1 MRRRI
6 FRIGLLIG
14 SMLLASALI
23 AGIAVI
29 VLGIIHQ
36 GDSALAAPQSVM
48 PMREAMDRVR
58 AFAEDPKLDL
68 SGGLSPA
75 IPGDDSRPVYWF
87 ESGAGTTVDEF
98 KVDGLTGE
106 VLEAT
111 FRSRLIRTTP
121 DRRTTMEQAAVIA
134 SGFAGRRFDGFSK
147 LTLIERSSL
156 PAQDVGAIHSIKWV
170 LVDESTRAELPTS
183 VTVGVTGTDGRVVR
197 YIAQR
202 DLLKIDTKP
211 TISADQAS
219 SAALSEVAA
228 DRDWRSAT
236 VSSRRLQVI
245 YDEVD
250 HQRLAWAVALDAPN
264 TTPTPMRLL
273 IFVDA
278 RSGEI
283 IELN

>member
-1 MRRRI
+1 MRRRF

-14 SMLLASALI
+14 SMLLAWGLV
-23 AGIAVI
+23 AGIAMI
-29 VLGIIHQ
+29 VVGIIHQ
-36 GDSALAAPQSVM
+36 GDSVLAAPQSVM
-48 PMREAMDRVR
+48 SMREAMDRVR
-58 AFAEDPKLDL
+58 TFAEDPKLDL
-68 SGGLSPA
+68 SGGLSPTV
-75 IPGDDSRPVYWF
+75 PGDDSRPVYWF
-87 ESGAGTTVDEF
+87 ESGSGTSVDEF
-98 KVDGLTGE
+98 KVDGLSGE

-111 FRSRLIRTTP
+111 FRSRLIRTSP

-134 SGFAGRRFDGFSK
+134 SGFADRRFDGFSK

-156 PAQDVGAIHSIKWV
+156 PAQDVGTIHSIKWV
-170 LVDESTRAELPTS
+170 LVDGSTRAELPTS
-183 VTVGVTGTDGRVVR
+183 VTVSVTGTDGRVIR

-202 DLLKIDTKP
+202 DPLHIDTKP

-219 SAALSEVAA
+219 NVALSEVAA

-250 HQRLAWAVALDAPN
+250 HQRLVWAVALDAPS
-264 TTPTPMRLL
+264 TAPSPTRLMM
-273 IFVDA
+273 FVDA
-278 RSGEI
+278 RSSQI